1 MPPEAGLGRRTASAD
16 RLEAEP
22 LDFHRRVRA
31 GFLALS
37 RAEPER
43 YLVIDASR
51 QPEDVS
57 EEIKDRIREILPD
70 PVPHTAEAAT
80 GSFPAITADFD
91 PRADHRGDHHGDFRG
106 DYGANGASSPHPAN
120 GASPRPKHRR

>member
-1 MPPEAGLGRRTASAD
+1 MGDRGPRPDLTILLDMPPEAGLGRRTASAD

-37 RAEPER
+37 RAEPDR

-51 QPEDVS
+51 QPEEIS
-57 EEIKDRIREILPD
+57 EEIKDRIREILRRD
-70 PVPHTAEAAT
+70 
-80 GSFPAITADFD
+80 G
-91 PRADHRGDHHGDFRG
+91 RGDTPGR
-106 DYGANGASSPHPAN
+106 SRRSRRTWRPA
-120 GASPRPKHRR
+120 R